1 MIEVEITN
9 YESIGHIK
17 FSFDGFCT
25 VTGRNFIGKSAL
37 LRAINAALTNQK
49 GEQFIKW
56 GETFC
61 EVRIKT
67 DNMDLLWHKESGNNF
82 YEINGITQKKVGKDS
97 QPQQVVDSGFGVIT
111 TNSDDEV
118 NLHYCEQYSPL
129 FLVDKRD
136 SKAADLLISMYGLDK
151 LYKALEFCN
160 RDQRKNKDILKTRK
174 EDLIVAKRDFDRFI
188 GFEDILSEKGS
199 IVKKRDEIKAQ
210 ESTLERL
217 KAINDS
223 ISTVEKEI
231 DRLSEVSMI
240 KIPSGK
246 EIEDSI
252 VALSKI
258 SNLRSQI
265 TIVAQDLKR
274 LEGHKDIVIPSEISH
289 ELGEK
294 INEIDRLKFIYSK
307 YTALSS
313 EVEGMR
319 RVLEDLIFPK
329 VPTVDLDT
337 AGNLRRVYQDIQVTS
352 KEANDL
358 KTSLATVTKE
368 IEDTQQELDKFEAC
382 PVCGASLEA
391 NNG

>member
-61 EVRIKT
+61 EVRIKSE
-67 DNMDLLWHKESGNNF
+67 NMDLLWHKESGNNF
-82 YEINGITQKKVGKDS
+82 YEINGIKQKKVGKDS
-97 QPQQVVDSGFGVIT
+97 QPQQIIDSGFGVIT
-111 TNSDDEV
+111 TNADDEV
-118 NLHYCEQYSPL
+118 NLHYCEQYNPL

-160 RDQRKNKDILKTRK
+160 RDQRKNRDILKTRK
-174 EDLIVAKRDFDRFI
+174 EDLVVAKRDFDRFV

-199 IVKKRDEIKAQ
+199 IVKKRDDIKSQ
-210 ESTLERL
+210 ESTIEHL
-217 KAINDS
+217 KVINSS

-231 DRLSEVSMI
+231 NRLSEVSQI

-246 EIEDSI
+246 EIEESI
-252 VALSKI
+252 ITLSRMN
-258 SNLRSQI
+258 NLRSQL
-265 TIVAQDLKR
+265 TVVAQDMKR
-274 LEGHKDIVIPSEISH
+274 LESYKDILIPSEMSQ
-289 ELGEK
+289 ELSDK
-294 INEIDRLKFIYSK
+294 INDVEKLKSVNNRYCSL
-307 YTALSS
+307 YL
-313 EVEGMR
+313 EVENMER
-319 RVLEDLIFPK
+319 ILADFILPK
-329 VPTVDLDT
+329 TPTIDFDTVDT
-337 AGNLRRVYQDIQVTS
+337 LRRIYQDLQVTS
-352 KEANDL
+352 KEATDL
-358 KTSLATVTKE
+358 KTALATVTKE
-368 IEDTQQELDKFEAC
+368 METTQQELDKFEAC
-382 PVCGASLEA
+382 PVCGASLEVK
-391 NNG
+391 ND